1 MCSTNVEEN
10 AAEEKDFFKLLLLLS
25 LILRSQ
31 PENCICLGKGVLIL
45 LQNWQSSTLLTED
58 PPRPKFQGNTDWGK
72 KIKIC

>member
-58 PPRPKFQGNTDWGK
+58 PPAPNSKGTQTGGGE
-72 KIKIC
+72 IKIC